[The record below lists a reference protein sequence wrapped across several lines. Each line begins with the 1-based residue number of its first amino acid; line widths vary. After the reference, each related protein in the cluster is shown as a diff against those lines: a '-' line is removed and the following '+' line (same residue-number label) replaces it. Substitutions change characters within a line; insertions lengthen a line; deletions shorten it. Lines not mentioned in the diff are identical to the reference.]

1 MGHPSSFLVGLVST
15 DMTRF
20 KGEIG
25 VGESVQG
32 VLSVAAGLKE
42 KDTGTFWDWK
52 GGKLTF

>member
-1 MGHPSSFLVGLVST
+1 
-15 DMTRF
+15 MTRF

-25 VGESVQG
+25 VKESVQG